1 MTSELD
7 PTSAIGEPR
16 ALLPDESRYCDIDE
30 HHSRLVYRGGMTGFP
45 SGSVRL
51 WLRVEGF
58 AVLVVA
64 VYLYARS
71 EHSWVAFAALFL
83 VPDISFVGYLAGPR
97 VGAVVYNLAHSYVG
111 PLLLA
116 LAALMNGQALT
127 WALIWAA
134 HIGFD
139 RALGYGLK
147 YPTSVGETHLGRI
160 GRRQ

>member
-1 MTSELD
+1 
-7 PTSAIGEPR
+7 
-16 ALLPDESRYCDIDE
+16 
-30 HHSRLVYRGGMTGFP
+30 MTGFP

-51 WLRVEGF
+51 LLRVEGL
-58 AVLVVA
+58 AVFGVE
-64 VYLYARS
+64 VYFYAHL
-71 EHSWVAFAALFL
+71 EYSWVAFAALFF

-116 LAALMNGQALT
+116 VAALTNRQTLM

-147 YPTSVGETHLGRI
+147 YPTSFGETHLGRI
-160 GRRQ
+160 GRHR